1 MTMRTNYFL
10 LFAILLGVIPMSY
23 THANDSIPKSVIL
36 YTPYTKISVSP
47 GASIDYSIDLINN
60 TDQLTN
66 ANLSVSG
73 LSSSWK
79 HEMKSGGWSL
89 SQLSVL
95 PKEKKT
101 FNLKVEV
108 PLKVNK
114 GNYHFVVYAGNA
126 KLPLDVVVA
135 QKGTYQ
141 TEFTT
146 DQPNMQG
153 NSKSTF
159 TFSATLKNQT
169 ADQQLYAL
177 MANAPRGWNVVF
189 KPNYKQAT
197 SAQVEA
203 NSTQNVSI
211 DITPPANVEAG
222 SYKIPVRAATG
233 TTSAELELEVVVTGS
248 YQMELTTPRGL
259 LSTDVTA
266 GDVKKIELEVLNISN
281 SQEQAGA
288 YALVLGEVDGARQLP
303 VIIGAAEAQA
313 MLISLKGIVPP
324 RPLTHNLFASCLE
337 VLGVNM
343 MRALIYRVDNGVF
356 YSYIYLKA
364 DDAIIRMDARTS
376 DAVAMAL
383 RMKAPIFIYEEILE
397 SEQLKTGKESEAGS
411 IAPMGENPSPHE
423 DEFFHGDTMEMLQ
436 KALQEAIANENYE
449 RAAHIRDE
457 ISKRKEQ

>member
-10 LFAILLGVIPMSY
+10 LLAILLGMIPMSY

-203 NSTQNVSI
+203 NATENISI
-211 DITPPANVEAG
+211 DINPAANVPAG
-222 SYKIPVRAATG
+222 TYKIPVRA
-233 TTSAELELEVVVTGS
+233 TTSSTSADIELEVVVTGS
-248 YQMELTTPRGL
+248 YDIELTTPRGL
-259 LSTDVTA
+259 LSAEITA
-266 GDVKKIELEVLNISN
+266 GDMKRIDLLVRNNGSAELKDVQLTASKPVDWEVTFEPSKIEKLTAGGTTNVTATIKASGKALPGDYVTKMTAKTPEVNTTAEFRISVHTPMVY
-281 SQEQAGA
+281 GWLGILIIM
-288 YALVLGEVDGARQLP
+288 LVLGGVYY
-303 VIIGAAEAQA
+303 
-313 MLISLKGIVPP
+313 
-324 RPLTHNLFASCLE
+324 LF
-337 VLGVNM
+337 
-343 MRALIYRVDNGVF
+343 
-356 YSYIYLKA
+356 
-364 DDAIIRMDARTS
+364 
-376 DAVAMAL
+376 
-383 RMKAPIFIYEEILE
+383 
-397 SEQLKTGKESEAGS
+397 
-411 IAPMGENPSPHE
+411 
-423 DEFFHGDTMEMLQ
+423 
-436 KALQEAIANENYE
+436 
-449 RAAHIRDE
+449 
-457 ISKRKEQ
+457 RKYGRR